1 MSFEALGL
9 HPAIVSAVTAAG
21 YTKPTPVQEQAV
33 PAGIAG
39 RDLLVS
45 SQTGSGKTAA
55 FMLPALHK
63 LASVEPSAA
72 GRTPAQSA
80 QSAKA
85 RGERPRY
92 TPAQPKMLVLT
103 PTRELALQVTT
114 ATEKYGTQM
123 RRIRAVSILG
133 GMPYPKQ
140 MQLLSRNPEILVATP
155 GRLIDHMESGKID
168 FSQLEMLV
176 LDEADRML
184 DMGFIEDI
192 EKIIAA
198 TPATR
203 QTMLFSATLDGM
215 VGNMARRITKDPM
228 VIQIASASARHENI
242 VQRVHFC
249 DDLGHKNRL
258 LDHLLRDETLDQ
270 AVVFTATKRDADTI
284 ADRLNIAGFAAAALH
299 GDMHQGARN
308 RTLDSLRRGQVKVLV
323 ATDVAARGIDVPNI
337 THVVNYDLPK
347 FPEDYV
353 HRIGRTGRAG
363 RNGLAVSLV
372 NHAEGINV
380 KRIERF
386 TKQLIPVDVVVGL
399 EPKKSAPSRSASR
412 PGWKPGDGRSYS
424 KPGFGGNKPG
434 YGSKPGFGGDRPSY
448 AGKPSFDKPGFEK
461 PGYDK
466 PAQRTFSKPADGAR
480 KEGGSGPYKGPHAR
494 STESFRRTF
503 GE

>member
-1 MSFEALGL
+1 MTFETLGL
-9 HPAIVSAVTAAG
+9 HTSILRAINDSG
-21 YTKPTPVQEQAV
+21 YTDPTAVQIQAV
-33 PAGIAG
+33 PAAIAG

-63 LASVEPSAA
+63 FATAA
-72 GRTPAQSA
+72 DSLEVTAADKTPNQERQSA
-80 QSAKA
+80 RS
-85 RGERPRY
+85 RGERPRFQ
-92 TPAQPKMLVLT
+92 AAKPKMLVLT

-114 ATEKYGTQM
+114 ATEKYSAYS
-123 RRIRAVSILG
+123 RKIKAVSILG

-168 FSQLEMLV
+168 FSELEILV

-184 DMGFIEDI
+184 DMGFIDDI
-192 EKIIAA
+192 EKIVAA
-198 TPATR
+198 TPESR
-203 QTMLFSATLDGM
+203 QTMLFSATLDGV

-228 VIQIASASARHENI
+228 IIQIAGSATKHENI
-242 VQRVHFC
+242 TQKVHFV
-249 DDLGHKNRL
+249 DDLSHKNRM
-258 LDHLLRDETLDQ
+258 LDHLLRDESVDQ

-308 RTLDSLRRGQVKVLV
+308 RTLDALRRGQVRVLV
-323 ATDVAARGIDVPNI
+323 ATDVAARGIDVPAI
-337 THVVNYDLPK
+337 THVFNYDLPK

-363 RNGLAVSLV
+363 RNGVAISLV

-386 TKQLIPVDVVVGL
+386 TKQLIPVDVIEGF
-399 EPKKSAPSRSASR
+399 EPKKSAVASRSTAR
-412 PGWKPGDGRSYS
+412 KPGGWKPGDTRSSGGGYGGGNSSGNSS
-424 KPGFGGNKPG
+424 KPG
-434 YGSKPGFGGDRPSY
+434 
-448 AGKPSFDKPGFEK
+448 
-461 PGYDK
+461 
-466 PAQRTFSKPADGAR
+466 QRTFSKPNSPSSNGPR
-480 KEGGSGPYKGPHAR
+480 SESSGGGYKGSNPR
-494 STESFRRTF
+494 SGDANGNRRSFGDR
-503 GE
+503 